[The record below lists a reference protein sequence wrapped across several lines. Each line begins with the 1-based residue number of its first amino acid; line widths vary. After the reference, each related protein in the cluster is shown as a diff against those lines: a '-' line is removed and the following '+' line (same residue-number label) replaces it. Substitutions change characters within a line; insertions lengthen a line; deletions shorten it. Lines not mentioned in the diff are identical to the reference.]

1 VGERAEGVK
10 RLNEPGDSIPRFL
23 TEGDRMS
30 TVGKK
35 LLTAEEYFLL
45 PDPNDGTIQE
55 LVRGEIVAMPQPGL
69 EHGEVQ
75 LNVGSLIKQFPR
87 ANPVGRVV
95 TESGVITE
103 RGPDTVRGPDVSYY
117 SKERLPL
124 GKRVVGYT
132 DEPPDLC
139 IEVVSPS
146 NSVEQLKAKA
156 KEFLF
161 AGVRAV
167 WIIDPAKQT
176 VRIITDPL
184 EYRTLE
190 AGAILDGG
198 EVLPGFSCKVAD
210 LFG

>member
-1 VGERAEGVK
+1 
-10 RLNEPGDSIPRFL
+10 
-23 TEGDRMS
+23 MS

-55 LVRGEIVAMPQPGL
+55 LVRGEIVTMPQPGL

-75 LNVGSLIKQFPR
+75 GNVWGAIKQFLR
-87 ANPVGRVV
+87 TNPIGRVFV
-95 TESGVITE
+95 ESGMVTE

-124 GKRVVGYT
+124 DKRVVGYN

-139 IEVVSPS
+139 VEVVSPS
-146 NSVEQLKAKA
+146 NTARELQAKI
-156 KEFLF
+156 KEYFF
-161 AGVRAV
+161 CGVRVV
-167 WIIDPAKQT
+167 WVVEPEDRRVLVLRAPDEGRVLFEDAT
-176 VRIITDPL
+176 
-184 EYRTLE
+184 
-190 AGAILDGG
+190 LDGG
-198 EVLPGFSCKVAD
+198 EVLPGFACKVAE